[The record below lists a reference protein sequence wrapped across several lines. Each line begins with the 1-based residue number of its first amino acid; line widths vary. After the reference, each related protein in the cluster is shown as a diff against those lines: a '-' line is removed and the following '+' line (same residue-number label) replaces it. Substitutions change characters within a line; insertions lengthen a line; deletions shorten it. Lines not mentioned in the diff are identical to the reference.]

1 MSEAVSN
8 GATGRRPVEFQVKD
22 GIRLR
27 GDAWG
32 DAAARPVLLLHG
44 GGQTRHSWSS
54 CGARLGESGW
64 YAIALDLRG
73 HGESDWAPEGR
84 YAPKHFVGDLE
95 AVCAELA
102 QPPVV
107 VGASL
112 GGITGLLAEGRRPGL
127 AAALVLVDITPK
139 VEPKGIE
146 RIMRF
151 MLDKPEGFESLE
163 EAAESVARY
172 RQHRAKPSDLSGL
185 RKNLRHGEDGRWR
198 WHWDPAFV
206 NRAHGQQMLA
216 EGVDAAEVQDFMN
229 GKALMEAARSLSVPV
244 LLVRGKASDVV
255 SADGAD
261 EFLDAVPHARYADV
275 AGAGHMVAGD
285 RNDAFNDAVLGF
297 LRDAF
302 A

>member
-1 MSEAVSN
+1 
-8 GATGRRPVEFQVKD
+8 
-22 GIRLR
+22 
-27 GDAWG
+27 
-32 DAAARPVLLLHG
+32 
-44 GGQTRHSWSS
+44 
-54 CGARLGESGW
+54 
-64 YAIALDLRG
+64 LRG

-84 YAPKHFVGDLE
+84 YAPADFVGDLE
-95 AVCAELA
+95 AVCEQLG
-102 QPPVV
+102 QPPVL

-127 AAALVLVDITPK
+127 VAALVLVDITPN

-151 MLDKPEGFESLE
+151 MLEKPEGFESLE

-172 RQHRAKPSDLSGL
+172 RQHRARPSDLSGL
-185 RKNLRHGEDGRWR
+185 RKNLRHGDDGRWR

-206 NRAHGQQMLA
+206 DRARGQELLA
-216 EGVDAAEVQDFMN
+216 EGVDAQEAQQFMN
-229 GKALMEAARSLSVPV
+229 GEELMDAARSLKLPV

-261 EFLDAVPHARYADV
+261 AFLDAVPHARYADV

-285 RNDAFNDAVLGF
+285 RNDAFNDAVLDF
-297 LRDAF
+297 LHDAF

>member
-1 MSEAVSN
+1 MSEPATAVRN
-8 GATGRRPVEFQVKD
+8 QGQPVEFRGRD
-22 GIRLR
+22 GVCLR

-32 DAAARPVLLLHG
+32 DPAARPVLLLHG
-44 GGQTRHSWSS
+44 GGQTRHSWSA
-54 CGARLGESGW
+54 CGAKLGASGW
-64 YAIALDLRG
+64 YGIALDLRG

-84 YAPKHFVGDLE
+84 YSPEHFVGDLE
-95 AVCAELA
+95 AVCAELS

-146 RIMRF
+146 RIMNF
-151 MLDKPEGFESLE
+151 MLEKPDGFATLE

-172 RQHRAKPSDLSGL
+172 RQHRSKPSDLSGL

-206 NRAHGQQMLA
+206 DRTRGKLMLA
-216 EGVDAAEVQDFMN
+216 EGVKAEEAQTFLDGEALMDAARN
-229 GKALMEAARSLSVPV
+229 LKLPV

-255 SADGAD
+255 SSDGA
-261 EFLDAVPHARYADV
+261 EGFLAAVPHARYADV

-285 RNDAFNDAVLGF
+285 RNDAFNAAVLEF
-297 LRDAF
+297 LSDAF